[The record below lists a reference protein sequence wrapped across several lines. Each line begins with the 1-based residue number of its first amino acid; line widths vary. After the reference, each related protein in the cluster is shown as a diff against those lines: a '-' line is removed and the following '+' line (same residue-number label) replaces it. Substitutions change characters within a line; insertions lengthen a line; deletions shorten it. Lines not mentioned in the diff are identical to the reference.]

1 MELHGLHIAQR
12 HHARV
17 QGGDLAAAVAD
28 HGVGGGPVDAPV
40 TARGDKRG
48 FGEIAHQL
56 AGAQITGHA
65 AHAALAVMHQG
76 LGLHAVVH
84 VHAQLQQ
91 AVVQGEEH
99 GMARA
104 VRSVAGAPFGRAA
117 EGAGMDQPFVLGLFR
132 GLKGFAALVIGMLA
146 GHHPAPGHAHPGHF
160 AHGDGRGLGEQAG
173 HLLVAAPVRAF
184 DRVVEMDFRAVAVAH
199 DGIAQGRLHAAHGR
213 RGMGAPG
220 RHQTQTD
227 DAACAASTA
236 TRSPARPAPMQRTSL

>member
-1 MELHGLHIAQR
+1 
-12 HHARV
+12 
-17 QGGDLAAAVAD
+17 
-28 HGVGGGPVDAPV
+28 
-40 TARGDKRG
+40 
-48 FGEIAHQL
+48 
-56 AGAQITGHA
+56 
-65 AHAALAVMHQG
+65 MHQG

-104 VRSVAGAPFGRAA
+104 VRGIAGTPFGRAA
-117 EGAGMDQPFVLGLFR
+117 EGPGMDQAFILGLFR
-132 GLKGFAALVIGMLA
+132 GLKGFAALVIGVFA

-184 DRVVEMDFRAVAVAH
+184 DRVVEMNFRAVAVAH

-227 DAACAASTA
+227 DAEARLRGFHGHALPGQTGAHAENITLKNTHTHPPIPG
-236 TRSPARPAPMQRTSL
+236 TRRGSEPARRAQGNSP